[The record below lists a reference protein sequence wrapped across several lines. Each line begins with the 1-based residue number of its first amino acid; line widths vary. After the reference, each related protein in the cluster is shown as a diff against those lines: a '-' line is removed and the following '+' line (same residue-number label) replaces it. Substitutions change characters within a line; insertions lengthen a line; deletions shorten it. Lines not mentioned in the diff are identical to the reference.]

1 MSEATGSTICP
12 KCGRYYIHVE
22 QTVTAP
28 QPTCECYKSE
38 NQIIQPSIGHDQ
50 VTISGE
56 EYRRL
61 INLQSA
67 HDKLKER
74 LALSNVKALGKAP
87 IVEWFGEFI
96 IMAQS
101 GRDLDSKQR
110 QIKRGDTHGF
120 YTLQTA
126 LNLDILTPEE
136 MEKL

>member
-1 MSEATGSTICP
+1 MMSEATGSTICP

-28 QPTCECYKSE
+28 QPTCECYKSD

-67 HDKLKER
+67 HDKLKQRIEGATKAK
-74 LALSNVKALGKAP
+74 LKHDPYLNVYLDYHGVDIKTD
-87 IVEWFGEFI
+87 VEYYFLE
-96 IMAQS
+96 
-101 GRDLDSKQR
+101 
-110 QIKRGDTHGF
+110 
-120 YTLQTA
+120 
-126 LNLDILTPEE
+126 LTPEE
-136 MEKL
+136 MDKS